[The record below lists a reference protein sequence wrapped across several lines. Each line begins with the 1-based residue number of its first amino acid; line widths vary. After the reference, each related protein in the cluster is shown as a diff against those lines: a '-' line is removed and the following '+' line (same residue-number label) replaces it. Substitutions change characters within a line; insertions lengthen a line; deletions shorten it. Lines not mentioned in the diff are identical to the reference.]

1 MLDTRGLVIGE
12 LAVRDQLISREQLE
26 DVVAEQA
33 KSGFNQPLGSLMLE
47 RKLLTRSQLEN
58 LLKRQKDALVEYE
71 KALSVSGLFGRIA
84 IEVGLI
90 TERQLAEAIRR
101 QLAADY
107 EGKHTISFWGG
118 YTLTRDSAL
127 SLAFTPMFGVVAGDM
142 SGVSPGGELS
152 LKWKLLEFYTE
163 NEYVHDFDES
173 SNSFFYSWS
182 ELTASL
188 PLQWRVGGAMQ
199 RTQTYQTP
207 REFQG
212 GVLVGTTLGSV
223 DVTAYV
229 FDLDLDD
236 QTFVLSAAIEF

>member
-107 EGKHTISFWGG
+107 EGKHTKIG
-118 YTLTRDSAL
+118 
-127 SLAFTPMFGVVAGDM
+127 
-142 SGVSPGGELS
+142 
-152 LKWKLLEFYTE
+152 
-163 NEYVHDFDES
+163 
-173 SNSFFYSWS
+173 
-182 ELTASL
+182 
-188 PLQWRVGGAMQ
+188 
-199 RTQTYQTP
+199 
-207 REFQG
+207 
-212 GVLVGTTLGSV
+212 
-223 DVTAYV
+223 
-229 FDLDLDD
+229 
-236 QTFVLSAAIEF
+236 